1 MAGAAE
7 TDYETYI
14 MTHGKRHHA
23 PARAY
28 SSSRFANRA
37 GKSGI
42 ALTLATALAP
52 PVRVARASSFAISSS
67 QGVLDNPE
75 FHELAATGV
84 APLWVAGQTVNSF
97 AYHLRFMNMPP
108 HLVRYFRAA
117 GGEWK
122 SLQQANAIWETIPR
136 QVRAGGPAEI
146 SRFLND
152 MDWSHVVAARNG
164 GASTADNGI
173 FETRILNR
181 IRSGENMTP
190 EEAAAARRVI
200 QSKMIG
206 SIMIQTVSAM
216 FTGAVVGLLIGGLVA
231 CLEYGLQYA
240 EGEITWRQM
249 VEEVVKA
256 GLSAGGLSF
265 VITGLIVGLALLFP
279 AAIAIMAP
287 VLFVLQIVSLVF
299 LAQHG
304 MRLAAD
310 YWEVLKGSG
319 LVEEAAEVLGRTE
332 EFMQVTV
339 DETSRDTS
347 ARIREWT
354 GALAQWTGWKRAWGM
369 VRGLYDRLGADRAWA
384 WFASQT
390 NLIGAHTSDLLSPLK
405 EWGHISRSDI
415 NMTKITLPQ
424 LDVPEFNLP
433 RIHIDVDEMK
443 ETVARVIKVEF
454 RDALTTTGQLKD
466 SLDKYV
472 AEGTAG

>member
-1 MAGAAE
+1 MLQQKL
-7 TDYETYI
+7 TR
-14 MTHGKRHHA
+14 RH
-23 PARAY
+23 
-28 SSSRFANRA
+28 FLQTA

-42 ALTLATALAP
+42 ALTLAAALAP
-52 PVRVARASSFAISSS
+52 PVRVARASLLATSSS
-67 QGVLDNPE
+67 QGVLDTPE
-75 FHELAATGV
+75 FHELVATGV

-108 HLVRYFRAA
+108 YLVRYFRAA

-122 SLQQANAIWETIPR
+122 SLQQANAVWETIPR
-136 QVRAGGPAEI
+136 QVRAGGPGEI

-181 IRSGENMTP
+181 IRGGENMTP
-190 EEAAAARRVI
+190 AEVAAARRVI

-206 SIMIQTVSAM
+206 SIMLQTVSAM

-249 VEEVVKA
+249 VEKVVKT
-256 GLSAGGLSF
+256 GLLAGGLSF
-265 VITGLIVGLALLFP
+265 VITGLLVGLALLFP
-279 AAIAIMAP
+279 AVITVMVP

-299 LAQHG
+299 LAQHA
-304 MRLAAD
+304 MRLAAG

-319 LVEEAAEVLGRTE
+319 LLEEAAEVLETTE
-332 EFMQVTV
+332 EFMQKTG
-339 DETSRDTS
+339 RDTS

-354 GALAQWTGWKRAWGM
+354 GALAKWTGWKRAWGM
-369 VRGLYDRLGADRAWA
+369 VRGLYDRLGADKAWV

-390 NLIGAHTSDLLSPLK
+390 NLIGEYTSGLLAPLK
-405 EWGHISRSDI
+405 EWGHISRFDT

-424 LDVPEFNLP
+424 LDVPDLNLP
-433 RIHIDVDEMK
+433 QIHVDVDEMK
-443 ETVARVIKVEF
+443 KTVARVIKVEF

-466 SLDKYV
+466 SLDKFV
-472 AEGTAG
+472 AEGMSG